1 MKKKK
6 TKSQRPKKKAMHE
19 ILGVIIASLGL
30 FSVFALYFED
40 RTGKVGPVF
49 SDLLKG
55 LFGLTAYILPV
66 IIITIGI
73 LVIIAYHK
81 NINRSKLV
89 LSIAAIFFFLCLLH
103 LFYFPQ
109 LNITEGFIE
118 FIKSSYA
125 KGQDIKSPIGTGA
138 ICAPAVYLI
147 FSLFGLPG
155 AFIFFISL
163 ILVDILLLTNLS
175 LKQLGN
181 NLYNHFKR
189 QSMNRKPRREDAIHI
204 CKRKRPFVE
213 EVIPIEPTKF
223 LTDIKPIMDK
233 SIHNEEDIHGSDIKI
248 IDFQKEREKEEKQ
261 ISVTQKDP
269 VDKTSQEPVAIIP
282 LKTQQESLPYMI
294 PPISLLREPLQKK
307 GNSANEKIVLSNAK
321 LLEDTLSS
329 FGVTAKVI
337 QVSRGP
343 VITRYELQ
351 PAPGVKVSR
360 IVSLSDDIA
369 LNLAVPGVRIE
380 APIPGKAAVG
390 VEVPNK
396 DISPVLLREVLESES
411 FANSTSKLSIAIGKD
426 IAGKNIIADIG
437 KMPHV
442 LIAGATG
449 SGKSVCINTLII
461 SILYKS
467 TPEEVKFIMI
477 DPKVVE
483 LSIYNGIPHLLIPV
497 VTDPKKAAGALNWAV
512 QEMVSRYKLF
522 ADRGARDIERYNEL
536 MGEGEPRLPQIVVI
550 IDELADLMMVAPGDV
565 EDAICRL
572 AQMAR
577 AAGIHLV
584 IATQRPS
591 VDVIT
596 GVIKANIPSR
606 IAFAVSSQIDSRTIL
621 DMGGAEK
628 LLGKGDMLFSP
639 VGLNK
644 PVRVQ
649 CSFITEKEVEAVVTC
664 IKNQNEGPQY
674 NMDVLE
680 ETAVDEDNR
689 TDGDYDE
696 LLPNAIEVVIDA
708 GQASISM
715 IQRRLRVGYA
725 RAARLIDE
733 MEKRGLVSGFDGSKP
748 RNVLISKEEFELQ
761 FREN

>member
-40 RTGKVGPVF
+40 RTGKVGPAF

-189 QSMNRKPRREDAIHI
+189 QSMNKKLRMEEAIHI

-213 EVIPIEPTKF
+213 EVIPIEHTKF

-233 SIHNEEDIHGSDIKI
+233 SIQNEEDIHGSDIKI

-269 VDKTSQEPVAIIP
+269 VDKTSQKPVAIIP

-639 VGLNK
+639 VGLSK